1 MKKLTSTIFVL
12 FLIYGTAS
20 GQRVE
25 INQKSIAKK
34 DKFITTVKFV
44 DGSRHKGKLVGY
56 TDSTIVLS
64 VKEKVLSERRTPI
77 YYFAQYEI
85 KYDKIETIIIQRRFL
100 YGPPIIGALGGFCG
114 TAALLFDSG
123 VDSPFLGIT
132 LLTFGTIAIT
142 GAGTAISL
150 KVRKRTV
157 FYIYG
162 NQDTFRY
169 HLETIKL
176 MVNER

>member
-64 VKEKVLSERRTPI
+64 SRERAGREGRSRI
-77 YYFAQYEI
+77 YYYTHKEI
-85 KYDKIETIIIQRRFL
+85 KYDIIDTIIIQRRFL
-100 YGPPIIGALGGFCG
+100 FCLPILGAFGGFFGTGGALYSSSVSE
-114 TAALLFDSG
+114 ALSIALAIFNSIALT
-123 VDSPFLGIT
+123 SAGIV
-132 LLTFGTIAIT
+132 
-142 GAGTAISL
+142 ISH
-150 KVRKRTV
+150 KAQKRSV

-169 HLETIKL
+169 HLETIKM